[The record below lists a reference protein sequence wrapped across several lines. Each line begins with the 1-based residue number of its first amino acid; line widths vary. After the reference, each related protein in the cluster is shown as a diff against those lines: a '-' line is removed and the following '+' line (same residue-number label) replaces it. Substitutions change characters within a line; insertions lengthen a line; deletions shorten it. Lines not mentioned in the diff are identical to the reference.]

1 MRSIRNR
8 LIAIAFLL
16 GISVALLLPRN
27 VTQRVP
33 DAQGRLKDTT
43 VRHVPINLG
52 LDLQGGIHL
61 ALEVDQ
67 SKGPVPDC
75 AGAIQRAQRV
85 VRTRV
90 DEFGT
95 TEPVVQI
102 IGQCRLVVELAGEK
116 DPGRAKQVVQRTAFL
131 EFRITDMKNQFRD
144 ALPAVDR
151 ALRVA
156 GVKAPTG
163 AQVSAVS
170 QLFGD
175 TAKKGADTSKKKS
188 ATPAPDTSE
197 SNAPGALSSLLFTGG
212 LPGEFLVP
220 EEQVSRAESLLARP
234 EVTAALPRGLDL
246 KWGTEAQSRGA
257 RMYRALYIVEDKP
270 IITGEELT
278 RANARRDPQNN
289 HSEVVFDLTHR
300 GSRKFCDETGRHVHD
315 YMAIILDNRVQGQPP
330 IINDQICGTG
340 QIDLQ
345 SKPLTEAQ
353 DLALVLQ
360 AGALPVPLQIVEERT
375 IGPTLGQDSI
385 RDGIKAGVV
394 GVALVIVIMVG
405 YYRLSGALAV
415 ASLGLYVLMT
425 LAGLSLFGFTLTL
438 PGLAGMVLSVG
449 IAVDANVLIFER
461 IREELQHGKTVRLAI
476 DEGFTHAMSAIID
489 SNVSTVLTAAILY
502 LVGTGPV
509 QGFAIT
515 LIIGIAASMITA
527 IFVVRTFFQIWLR
540 RRPDMQTLSV

>member
-8 LIAIAFLL
+8 LIAIGALL
-16 GISVALLLPRN
+16 VLSVVLLLPRN
-27 VTQRVP
+27 VTQRAP
-33 DAQGRLKDTT
+33 DAQGRMKDTT

-75 AGAIQRAQRV
+75 AAAIQRAQRV

-116 DPGRAKQVVQRTAFL
+116 DPGRAKQIVQRTAFL
-131 EFRITDMKNQFRD
+131 EFRITDMHNQFRD
-144 ALPAVDR
+144 ALPVVDR
-151 ALRVA
+151 ALRAA

-163 AQVSAVS
+163 AQASVV
-170 QLFGD
+170 QTLFGD
-175 TAKKGADTSKKKS
+175 TTKKGADTSKQKS
-188 ATPAPDTSE
+188 PIPAPDTSE
-197 SNAPGALSSLLFTGG
+197 SNAPGALSALLFQGQ
-212 LPGEFLVP
+212 LPGEFLIP

-234 EVTAALPRGLDL
+234 EVTASLPRGFDL
-246 KWGTEAQSRGA
+246 KWGTEAESRGA

-360 AGALPVPLQIVEERT
+360 AGALPVPLSIVEERT

-385 RDGIKAGVV
+385 RDGIKAGIV

-405 YYRLSGALAV
+405 YYRLSGALAI
-415 ASLGLYVLMT
+415 AALSLYVLMT

-476 DEGFTHAMSAIID
+476 DEGFTHAMSAIVD

-527 IFVVRTFFQIWLR
+527 IFVVRTFYLIWLR

>member
-8 LIAIAFLL
+8 LIAIAFLFA
-16 GISVALLLPRN
+16 ISVALLLPRN
-27 VTQRVP
+27 VTRRVP
-33 DAQGRLKDTT
+33 DAQGRMKDVTE
-43 VRHVPINLG
+43 RHIPINLG

-85 VRTRV
+85 VRTRI

-102 IGQCRLVVELAGEK
+102 VGQCRLVVELAGEK
-116 DPGRAKQVVQRTAFL
+116 DPGRAKQIVQRTAFL

-144 ALPAVDR
+144 ALPAIDR

-175 TAKKGADTSKKKS
+175 TAKKGADSSKKKS
-188 ATPAPDTSE
+188 VTPAPDTSE

-220 EEQVSRAESLLARP
+220 EEQVSHAESLLTRP
-234 EVTAALPRGLDL
+234 EVTAAMPRGLDL

-300 GSRKFCDETGRHVHD
+300 GGRKFCDETGRHVHD
-315 YMAIILDNRVQGQPP
+315 YMAIILDSRVQGQPP

-360 AGALPVPLQIVEERT
+360 AGALPVPLSIVEERT
-375 IGPTLGQDSI
+375 IGPTLGKDSI
-385 RDGIKAGVV
+385 RDGINAGIV

-405 YYRLSGALAV
+405 YYRLSGGLAI

-425 LAGLSLFGFTLTL
+425 FAGLSLFGFTLTL

-476 DEGFTHAMSAIID
+476 DEGFTHAMSAIVD
-489 SNVSTVLTAAILY
+489 SNVSTVLTATILY

-527 IFVVRTFFQIWLR
+527 IFVVRTFFLIWLR